1 MRPVTTCGISSGFPL
16 LSPAIGKVAHVLLT
30 RSPLGT
36 HLPSGNEPSLDLHV
50 LCAPPALT
58 LSQDQT
64 LRPKRRTQSVRPESS
79 QTLRVFPTLQ
89 LSRCWLLRA
98 GQFVCPRLGRTKPVR
113 RRNLR
118 MIPAFRSRLQ
128 GSL

>member
-1 MRPVTTCGISSGFPL
+1 MSSPPTVVYIPKDLIPL
-16 LSPAIGKVAHVLLT
+16 A
-30 RSPLGT
+30 GT
-36 HLPSGNEPSLDLHV
+36 KPSLDLHV

-64 LRPKRRTQSVRPESS
+64 LRPKRRTQSLRPESS

-98 GQFVCPRLGRTKPVR
+98 GQLSHPRKGRTKPVR
-113 RRNLR
+113 WRNLR
-118 MIPAFRSRLQ
+118 MIPAFRPRLQ
-128 GSL
+128 GEL